1 MARLPAYLNALI
13 ISCPSD
19 ALTFLLGDKALFFV
33 PNRNT
38 LGPKRNT
45 LGPKRNVG
53 LPGETIELKEKILRI
68 KGEQIDQ
75 VPLDRNPRP
84 RIPRQLDHLY
94 P

>member
-33 PNRNT
+33 
-38 LGPKRNT
+38 PKRNT